1 VSPKLLF
8 IFPFL
13 LLSIGVWTLSSLENS
28 LNWSDPS
35 SWLASRAFRQVIFSL
50 VAILVSWVLVYW
62 IKFQKSQKL
71 IFWFNIITSF
81 INILV
86 IIIDYEIRG
95 ASRWLRFGGFSLQ
108 PSELLK
114 VSLILWTAFYASY
127 FDLKKQINLVW
138 FWSFPTLSFLTIWN
152 PSFGQSD
159 LGTAIVTVFPAVI
172 IFLIQPDINKKI
184 KTGFVALVTL
194 IILFLSVNLTGYQQK
209 RLDVLNFAFRI
220 ENWAPS
226 SSDDINKICN
236 QTTLYN
242 TCQSISLIANNQLI
256 GNLES
261 FQTNRSLFLPERQT
275 DFIFAS
281 ISHYVGIL
289 GSFTVL
295 LVYFLFFLLLSK
307 LLQVSKNYQF
317 YLILG
322 AGSSLLFQVIANIS
336 MNQGLIPVVGV
347 PLPWLSY
354 GGSHILGTFLLLF
367 IITYQ
372 DKNRFTS

>member
-1 VSPKLLF
+1 MSPKLLF